1 MKSRPPPQ
9 VLLFKSSVFDAEQ
22 VTFPLSTKAKHVSAE
37 QNSLHLNGV
46 RLQEKRQKYKSAE
59 HVDFGFFMKRWE

>member
-22 VTFPLSTKAKHVSAE
+22 VRFWLLTMAKPISGGE
-37 QNSLHLNGV
+37 ELIIFEL
-46 RLQEKRQKYKSAE
+46 LK
-59 HVDFGFFMKRWE
+59 